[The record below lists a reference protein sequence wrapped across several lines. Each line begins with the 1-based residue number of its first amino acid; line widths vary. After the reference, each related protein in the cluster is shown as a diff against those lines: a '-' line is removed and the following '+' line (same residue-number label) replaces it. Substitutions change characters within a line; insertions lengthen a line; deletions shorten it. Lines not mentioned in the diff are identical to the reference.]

1 MQMPTS
7 INLFPES
14 GKRIRL
20 YVLAGVLLLAV
31 LALVLP
37 RCSKPPA
44 VNQWGAVPE
53 SPRVSDVAKK
63 EVQSKVKSY
72 DKKEATKKLGMP
84 AGTVAPDEEIITT
97 GEVKP
102 SQGGATVATVLDT
115 KTGESRQVIEYHP
128 RPLLALGGEL
138 AIGVRAGITARGEE
152 AQIYIRKDVLRV
164 GPVYLA
170 GYGEVSAT
178 ATAQVNAKAMIDVS
192 MRF

>member
-1 MQMPTS
+1 M
-7 INLFPES
+7 
-14 GKRIRL
+14 
-20 YVLAGVLLLAV
+20 LAGVLLLAV
-31 LALVLP
+31 LALLLP

-44 VNQWGAVPE
+44 ANQWNNAPE
-53 SPRVSDVAKK
+53 SSRVAGVIKK
-63 EVQSKVKSY
+63 EVPAKVKAY

-84 AGTVAPDEEIITT
+84 AGTVTTDKEIITT

-115 KTGESRQVIEYHP
+115 KTGESRQVVEYHP

-138 AIGVRAGITARGEE
+138 AIGARAGITIKGEE
-152 AQIYIRKDVLRV
+152 AQIYIRKDILRV

-170 GYGEVSAT
+170 GYGEASAT
-178 ATAQVNAKAMIDVS
+178 ATAQTNAKAMIDVS